1 MKADMTDAHRW
12 LQRLIGDW
20 TYEIDPADG
29 HGESPQKI
37 GGTEHVRA
45 LGDVWIVGEGKGR
58 MPDGS
63 PSDWQ
68 LTLGY
73 DPGQQRFV
81 GTWIGSMMNFLWI
94 YRDGFL
100 DADGR
105 VLTLEAEG
113 PTFDGTPGTALYR
126 DIVTL
131 QADDVR
137 VLTGNVLG
145 ANGQW
150 NQFCRTTY
158 RRQR

>member
-1 MKADMTDAHRW
+1 MKADMTDAHCW

-37 GGTEHVRA
+37 GGTERVRA
-45 LGDVWIVGEGKGR
+45 LGDVWIVGDGKGR

-63 PSDWQ
+63 PADWQ

-73 DPGQQRFV
+73 DPGRQRYV
-81 GTWIGSMMNFLWI
+81 GTWIGSMMNYLWI

-113 PTFDGTPGTALYR
+113 PTFDGTPGHGALPR
-126 DIVTL
+126 HRHA
-131 QADDVR
+131 ADR
-137 VLTGNVLG
+137 
-145 ANGQW
+145 
-150 NQFCRTTY
+150 
-158 RRQR
+158 